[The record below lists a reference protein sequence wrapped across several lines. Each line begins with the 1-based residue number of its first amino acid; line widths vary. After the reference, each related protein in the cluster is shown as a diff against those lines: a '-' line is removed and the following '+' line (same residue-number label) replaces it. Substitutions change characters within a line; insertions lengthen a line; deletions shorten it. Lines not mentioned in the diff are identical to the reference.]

1 MNITTYFYTEQSI
14 KKIIKKI
21 IVFYFFEIREE
32 NIRVKTKIKDIKI
45 LKKIIWVIQSKN
57 SSKLKINE
65 NISSDIL
72 NYYFILSS
80 I

>member
-21 IVFYFFEIREE
+21 IVFYSFEIREE